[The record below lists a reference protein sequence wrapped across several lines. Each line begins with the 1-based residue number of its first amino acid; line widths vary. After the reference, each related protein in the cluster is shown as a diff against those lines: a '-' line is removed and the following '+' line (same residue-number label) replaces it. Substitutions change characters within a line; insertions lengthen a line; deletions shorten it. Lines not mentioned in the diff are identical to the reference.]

1 MKWDGNKFISV
12 INEIGMQRFAKI
24 SWWKESNLSA
34 LPAGWILAA
43 NWPAPI
49 DRNCIF
55 KIFLLP
61 KCAINCNKSYK
72 KWKCSILIF
81 SSLTQ
86 SATCLLKYF
95 LCVPHKPRSKYLTWR
110 FGSRCWTSEQI
121 PEHRSETCAMCGE
134 QIIILI
140 DGYSVINYHWEL
152 EWMNGD
158 EAGRL
163 CSLGEVTGCVGPG
176 AM

>member
-1 MKWDGNKFISV
+1 MMERVKSDCASCRVNPS
-12 INEIGMQRFAKI
+12 
-24 SWWKESNLSA
+24 
-34 LPAGWILAA
+34 A
-43 NWPAPI
+43 NWPDPI

-55 KIFLLP
+55 ELFLLL
-61 KCAINCNKSYK
+61 KCTINCNKSYK

-95 LCVPHKPRSKYLTWR
+95 LCVPHKPQSKYLTWR

-140 DGYSVINYHWEL
+140 DGYTVIKSIITENQSGWKVMKLEGSV
-152 EWMNGD
+152 
-158 EAGRL
+158 ASGRWQAVRVWR
-163 CSLGEVTGCVGPG
+163 S
-176 AM
+176 